1 MKLVVPGVYTF
12 TGLYVGRVYLLEGTN
27 GFTLIDASI
36 PTAGPTILRQL
47 ERAGHKPSA
56 ITRIFITHAHPDHI
70 GSLALLKTA
79 TGAPIYL
86 GAADREIYD
95 AALPAPEHN
104 LTEGD
109 VFPDILG
116 GLHVLHTPG
125 HSFGHVSFWQPD
137 RRILFCGD
145 VIMRFPQGLVLP
157 FANFTPDMNLDKQSI
172 QKLAALQPDVVC
184 FGHGFP
190 LTQNAAATVQAFA
203 NRNRPN

>member
-12 TGLYVGRVYLLEGTN
+12 TGLYIGRVYLLEGQN
-27 GFTLIDASI
+27 GFTLIDTGI
-36 PTAGPTILRQL
+36 PAAGSKILRQL
-47 ERAGHKPSA
+47 ERAGHQPDA
-56 ITRIFITHAHPDHI
+56 ITRIFITHAHPDHV
-70 GSLALLKTA
+70 GSLTLLKQA

-86 GAADREIYD
+86 GEADRDLLNPDHPIPD
-95 AALPAPEHN
+95 HT

-109 VFPDILG
+109 VFPDILD

-145 VIMRFPQGLVLP
+145 VIMRFPQGLTLP
-157 FANFTPDMNLDKQSI
+157 FANYTPDMNLDKQSI
-172 QKLAALQPDVVC
+172 QKLAALQPEVVC

-190 LTQNAAATVQAFA
+190 LKQNAAATVQAFA